1 MKTTRTE
8 ANGII
13 VRTNTTSYQPEV
25 WYFFIFLYT
34 METISNSNRISDNSI
49 GAIINTYPNKKRME
63 IVMIAKRAIKSEYS
77 CSVTQSYI
85 PESDEELNGLS
96 IEIERVVF
104 RPILATAFVISID
117 CSKSRV
123 SVN

>member
-1 MKTTRTE
+1 
-8 ANGII
+8 
-13 VRTNTTSYQPEV
+13 
-25 WYFFIFLYT
+25 
-34 METISNSNRISDNSI
+34 
-49 GAIINTYPNKKRME
+49 
-63 IVMIAKRAIKSEYS
+63 
-77 CSVTQSYI
+77 
-85 PESDEELNGLS
+85 LNGLS